1 MDPDFDFEKNARP
14 EFTTFDDLNPN
25 RTPEKNKEKVLKF
38 KEEIMEKLYIAQI
51 MARKL
56 THDLLINP

>member
-1 MDPDFDFEKNARP
+1 MDPEFDFEKYARP

-51 MARKL
+51 MAR
-56 THDLLINP
+56 LLY